1 MLLACVAT
9 PALGDDAQDGAG
21 EAKAAAKKDA
31 KPDSDK
37 KDKKSAD
44 DDDKKADGD
53 KPVVT
58 EHTVVIDGQE
68 IKLTATAGKL
78 SLKTD
83 EGKAKANV
91 FFVAYTKDGAEL
103 GKRPITFCF
112 NGGPGSASVWLHLGM
127 LGPKRVKID
136 SDARPQRPPAE
147 LIDNPY
153 SLLDVTDLVFIDP
166 VSTGYSRPAD
176 GEDKKQFHGY
186 REDLQS
192 VGQFIHDYTSQYGRW
207 GSPKFLLG
215 ESYGGLRAAGLAGY
229 LQDRYRLDL
238 NGVVLVS
245 AVVDFRTIAFGG
257 GNDLANVLFLPSY
270 AATAWYHKAL
280 DKKWL
285 DRPVEDV
292 VAAAERFA
300 RGPYLRALTDGS
312 AYPAKKRERVV
323 AKMSEL
329 TGLSPDYIERADLR
343 VAMWQFGK
351 ELLRDRGQVVGRF
364 DGRYI
369 GFDPDHIGSA
379 TEHDPSGTAV
389 FGLFTSAINQYLRD
403 DLKVEDDHVYEILTD
418 NVQPWNY
425 GRVVNDY
432 VSSADELRN
441 AMASNPF
448 LKVFAACGY
457 YDLATPQF
465 AMQYTRDHL
474 ELPRD
479 LQENF
484 TIRFYEGGHMMYAHE
499 PSLAKLREDLL
510 EYYRDALGQDAGD
523 QQSDEATAAEAA

>member
-1 MLLACVAT
+1 MPAESINLRAFVLLLMFSLWACVGTAEEAEKKKEDKEKEPPAPIVTQGTAT
-9 PALGDDAQDGAG
+9 IAG
-21 EAKAAAKKDA
+21 KELAY
-31 KPDSDK
+31 
-37 KDKKSAD
+37 
-44 DDDKKADGD
+44 
-53 KPVVT
+53 
-58 EHTVVIDGQE
+58 
-68 IKLTATAGKL
+68 TATAGKL
-78 SLKTD
+78 LQKAD
-83 EGKAKANV
+83 DGQGKAEI
-91 FFVAYTKDGAEL
+91 FYVAYTAGKDPDPQ
-103 GKRPITFCF
+103 RPITFCF
-112 NGGPGSASVWLHLGM
+112 NGGPGSSSVWLHLGM
-127 LGPKRVKID
+127 LGPYRVKAPD
-136 SDARPQRPPAE
+136 DASYPRPPYSYQA
-147 LIDNPY
+147 NPH

-364 DGRYI
+364 DGRYV
-369 GFDPDHIGSA
+369 GFDPDHIGAA

-474 ELPRD
+474 ELPRE
-479 LQENF
+479 LLENF

-510 EYYRDALGQDAGD
+510 EYYRDALGEDAGD
-523 QQSDEATAAEAA
+523 QQPDDATAAEPPAEAA